1 MREIVIIIKKN
12 DIAKVTGHFLTS
24 DRHFRALPQSLE
36 EFLEQCIAENLLDSV
51 DQGKMAKL
59 MTLLHRMESSLAATM
74 KKKGVAT
81 SPLPTMEAVE
91 AEAIRAALDYY
102 RGNVTKAAK
111 ALGIGRN
118 TLYRKMKENEREV
131 EPAINQSLAGRTI
144 EMRKILIKKQD
155 LREACKEV
163 NGLSGSDR
171 QKHEGEVIKKGEA
184 LLDN

>member
-1 MREIVIIIKKN
+1 MREIIVILEKN
-12 DIAKVTGHFLTS
+12 NITKIYGHSRTS
-24 DRHFRALPQSLE
+24 DRHFRVLPQSLE
-36 EFLEQCIAENLLDSV
+36 EFLEQCLAEKILDSI

-59 MTLLHRMESSLAATM
+59 MILLHRLENSLATAM
-74 KKKGVAT
+74 RKKGVTT
-81 SPLPTMEAVE
+81 SPLPTIETVE
-91 AEAIRAALDYY
+91 TEAIRAALEYY

-118 TLYRKMKENEREV
+118 TLYRKMKENEREG

-163 NGLSGSDR
+163 NGFSGSDR